1 MRLQH
6 MKTDLSWYEMQ
17 EPCHALLEL
26 ANSPV
31 FGAQLPPKLMVFVE
45 ETQELELVETA
56 ADELMKLP
64 LKLRAGVIMA
74 STIIEVH
81 AKVLRSAA
89 HAAALRE
96 ARAAY
101 LAAPRW
107 GVRMPGQRSAR
118 RKKNKLH
125 WPRS

>member
-1 MRLQH
+1 
-6 MKTDLSWYEMQ
+6 MQ

-26 ANSPV
+26 AKSPV
-31 FGAQLPPKLMVFVE
+31 FGAQLPPKLMVFAE
-45 ETQELELVETA
+45 ETQELELVET
-56 ADELMKLP
+56 DELKKLP

-125 WPRS
+125 WPRP